1 MNYNFI
7 NIKENVI
14 NEMSATWSPD
24 ATTNITVVYN
34 NQSSLNNQ
42 FFVVSLPSSILIEG
56 SLNVNLFVSIYLR

>member
-24 ATTNITVVYN
+24 TATNITVVYN

-42 FFVVSLPSSILIEG
+42 FFVVSLPSSILMQG
-56 SLNVNLFVSIYLR
+56 SLTVNKFNLYLF